1 MEFNNIVQEAVT
13 KTIPNKK
20 KHKKIKPKKEEKRMA
35 REEMERQTQ
44 LNADLQRIAMRDK
57 KAFLERRERQRGKG
71 KIDQTECRI
80 PENSNERKEGFLN
93 KQCE

>member
-1 MEFNNIVQEAVT
+1 MYVHNIVQEAVT
-13 KTIPNKK
+13 KTIPKKK
-20 KHKKIKPKKEEKRMA
+20 KHKKIKPKKEEKRKA

-71 KIDQTECRI
+71 KIYQTECRI
-80 PENSNERKEGFLN
+80 PENSNER
-93 KQCE
+93 